1 MTAILIVDDDIQLLR
16 ALRITLSARGYA
28 ITTAADG
35 RTALRAA
42 VDGTPDAIVLDLG
55 LPDLDGTDVI
65 TQLRAFTTAP
75 IIVLSARIDSSD
87 KVQALDR
94 GADDYV
100 TKPFGVDELLA
111 RLRAA
116 VRRASSPVPGA
127 PTTDEADQVPITAGD
142 LVIDLGAMVVQRCGE
157 QVHLTR
163 TEWSILDFL
172 VRNRGRLVTR
182 SQLLHHIWGPSE
194 RKETSYLR
202 VYIAQLRH
210 KLEKDPTHPQH
221 LITEAGIGY
230 RFRA

>member
-1 MTAILIVDDDIQLLR
+1 MTDVLIVDDDIYLLR
-16 ALRITLSARGYA
+16 TLRITLTARGYA
-28 ITTAADG
+28 VATAPDG

-42 VDGTPDAIVLDLG
+42 AEHRPHAIVLDLG

-65 TQLRAFTTAP
+65 TQLRTFTNAP
-75 IIVLSARIDSSD
+75 IIVLSARGDSND

-116 VRRASSPVPGA
+116 VRRARSPIPGA
-127 PTTDEADQVPITAGD
+127 PTTEETDQVPITAGD
-142 LVIDLGAMVVQRCGE
+142 LVIDLGAMLVQRSGE

-163 TEWSILDFL
+163 TEWSILDLL

-182 SQLLHHIWGPSE
+182 SQLLHHIWGPSD

-202 VYIAQLRH
+202 VYIAQLRQ
-210 KLEKDPTHPQH
+210 KLEKDPAHPEH
-221 LITEAGIGY
+221 LITEAGMGY
-230 RFRA
+230 RFRT